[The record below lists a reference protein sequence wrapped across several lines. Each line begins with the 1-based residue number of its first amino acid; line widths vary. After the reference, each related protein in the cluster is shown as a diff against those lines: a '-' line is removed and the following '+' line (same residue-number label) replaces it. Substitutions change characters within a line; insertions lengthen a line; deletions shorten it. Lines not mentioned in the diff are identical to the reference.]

1 MSGAHSPS
9 SRLPGVGT
17 HTLASLPSMVTTA
30 LRAAAFW
37 LAITLPLAY
46 LPLLTGGIAGNELVP
61 FVALLAANL
70 LALTLGHDYAR

>member
-9 SRLPGVGT
+9 PRLPSVGT

-30 LRAAAFW
+30 VRATAFW
-37 LAITLPLAY
+37 LAVALPVAY
-46 LPLLTGGIAGNELVP
+46 LPLLAGGVAGNELVP
-61 FVALLAANL
+61 FVALLATNL